1 MTYVTDVG
9 KGMNQTTTQHSN
21 ADFRSGLGVFEWA
34 CLLECL

>member
-9 KGMNQTTTQHSN
+9 EDMNQTTTQYSN
-21 ADFRSGLGVFEWA
+21 ADFRSGLGVFERA